1 MTAGPPPPIAFTT
14 ESINNVVVTAG
25 QAATVNF
32 VLSIDHTPMVTPQ
45 TTPTV
50 FVRGRGGKTYWES
63 GEKSYWFAMRTK
75 LSESGFDVQ
84 YIWDCNNPYEGT
96 TNSLGIPGE
105 FINGELGIDSNA
117 ESLTNYIC
125 QKAVQYK
132 NTHYGYYPKQINIVA
147 VMDPKIRTV
156 S

>member
-1 MTAGPPPPIAFTT
+1 MG
-14 ESINNVVVTAG
+14 G
-25 QAATVNF
+25 YC
-32 VLSIDHTPMVTPQ
+32 
-45 TTPTV
+45 V
-50 FVRGRGGKTYWES
+50 FD
-63 GEKSYWFAMRTK
+63 TK
-75 LSESGFDVQ
+75 
-84 YIWDCNNPYEGT
+84 YE
-96 TNSLGIPGE
+96 LLE